1 MTDDRSSPGRRRGGV
16 FTLHDLDG
24 VLEPE
29 SATTIGAA
37 LGRTSH
43 PLWASRRWQIVDPA
57 GRNAYSAP
65 RTKEPR

>member
-1 MTDDRSSPGRRRGGV
+1 M
-16 FTLHDLDG
+16 FTLVDLDG

-29 SATTIGAA
+29 NATTIGAA
-37 LGRTSH
+37 LDRTSH
-43 PLWASRRWQIVDPA
+43 PLWKPRRWRIVDPA

>member
-1 MTDDRSSPGRRRGGV
+1 MTSGV

-29 SATTIGAA
+29 SASTIGAA

-65 RTKEPR
+65 RSRTQDC

>member
-1 MTDDRSSPGRRRGGV
+1 MTSGV
-16 FTLHDLDG
+16 FTLVDLDG

-29 SATTIGAA
+29 NATTIGAA
-37 LGRTSH
+37 LDRTNH
-43 PLWASRRWQIVDPA
+43 PLWKPRRWQIVDPA

>member
-1 MTDDRSSPGRRRGGV
+1 MTSGV

-24 VLEPE
+24 VLFEPE
-29 SATTIGAA
+29 NATTIGVA

-43 PLWASRRWQIVDPA
+43 PLWKSRRWQIVDPA

-65 RTKEPR
+65 RTKERTTP